1 MSVSLPL
8 YFGWPTAAA
17 ALLIVIDHFLLN
29 IITLNQ
35 IIAMMMKM
43 VI

>member
-1 MSVSLPL
+1 MNAFIIYRNEMSVSLPV

-29 IITLNQ
+29 IITLH
-35 IIAMMMKM
+35 
-43 VI
+43 